1 MDYSNLHYQGSS
13 NHCYDFNQGPSR
25 QHLFSGVAPIPVT
38 YTEMAV
44 YGKIME
50 VSMEN
55 SSKKTRLFWSRWD
68 ILWKTIYDYLCTDG

>member
-1 MDYSNLHYQGSS
+1 MDYSNLRYQGSS

-44 YGKIME
+44 YGK
-50 VSMEN
+50 V
-55 SSKKTRLFWSRWD
+55 RWRIHRRKLD
-68 ILWKTIYDYLCTDG
+68 YFGLVGTYCGKQFMIIYVLMGKR